1 VAIGL
6 APVWRERNLRNLV
19 IARFVSNFGNGL
31 APIAISFGVLGLPN
45 GDGRMLSLVMFANML
60 PLVLF
65 TLVGGVIGDRFPR
78 AALVG
83 STDVLLGI
91 LVVANGF
98 SLIIGHGSVIIFV
111 LTGFFGGI
119 LNAIWYPAMSALTS
133 DLADPKILQE
143 SNSAIMLSSNIAMI
157 IGTSTGGILVATL
170 GAGWAIL
177 LDGITFIIAGLIVFA
192 MRSATPVATRTDS
205 TSTFHE
211 LRTGWRE
218 FSSRT
223 WVIVVVIA
231 FSFVVAMERAVYSV
245 IGPLVADKQLGG
257 PKPWSVILAAWAV
270 GSVVGVLFAAKLR
283 PKYPIKF
290 AVITQL
296 PVVLWFFSLGNTKNI
311 FLIAAIAFV
320 VGIVFDFFYVIWVTT
335 LQQHIPK
342 ESLSKVMAYDVLG
355 SLALAPLGIAIAGPL
370 AEEFGSKI
378 VLDWITAFALI
389 ALMAPL
395 AFRDVRLTTSKSS

>member
-1 VAIGL
+1 MIASL

-192 MRSATPVATRTDS
+192 MRSATPVATKTDT

-389 ALMAPL
+389 ALLAPL
-395 AFRDVRLTTSKSS
+395 AFRDVRTTTSKES